1 MVRPIADTLDQLV
14 DKDLQTVQERAD
26 LVVKVWEDLLD
37 ECRELGVRH
46 RRFLFEEGGIRV
58 IQSGASGS

>member
-26 LVVKVWEDLLD
+26 LVVQVWEDLLN

-46 RRFLFEEGGIRV
+46 RRILFEEGGVRV
-58 IQSGASGS
+58 IQSDAPSS